1 MTTHSKKNALTRENL
16 LALLTDGSVWPR
28 MHRVSSRATSTS
40 TSLSPPRVC
49 SRCRRRGELR
59 RVTPIRGASYR
70 KRPGRRSSGRCD
82 LKVGRPPDRVS
93 CMQLVTSRTRLVHRF
108 AAASSM
114 HSERLPQQSGV
125 SGRTA
130 SAPPAERPSCR
141 VVREWTTSAR
151 GWRSRS
157 ITRFVGKPIRLRTG
171 SVRHDPKVRMC
182 CSTRRSRGFVLS
194 RERARHGVCLVGP
207 WRPHS

>member
-1 MTTHSKKNALTRENL
+1 MTTIRRKTHSPEKPSSRCSPTPRWRR
-16 LALLTDGSVWPR
+16 SVWPR

-70 KRPGRRSSGRCD
+70 RRPGRRSSGRCD
-82 LKVGRPPDRVS
+82 LKVGLPPDRVS

-114 HSERLPQQSGV
+114 PSERLPQQSGV

-130 SAPPAERPSCR
+130 SAPRGTSVVPRGQGVDDVGARMALTVDNAVRGEADTLADGIGASRP
-141 VVREWTTSAR
+141 EGA
-151 GWRSRS
+151 
-157 ITRFVGKPIRLRTG
+157 
-171 SVRHDPKVRMC
+171 D
-182 CSTRRSRGFVLS
+182 VLLN
-194 RERARHGVCLVGP
+194 AAFPGLCAFA
-207 WRPHS
+207 